1 MMRELGRGKN
11 LLSVEGDPRY
21 TVAGWSKGPLASAG
35 HLGGNADEL
44 RPRVWV
50 IGAGYRARLWAVGG
64 LSVSTSDHTTDRD
77 GQAGGG
83 MAGARRDPYSE
94 HSYGYSDGS
103 ADFRPVSEPDLDIRA
118 HFTRQDA
125 ALPLQGALAETIENV
140 IIPRLQL
147 NFGVDTV
154 SVAEAVLA
162 GRTLDRDTV
171 SGFCHLVVGADSR
184 DAFRFVE
191 ILLERG
197 VTIEAILLDLM
208 APAAR
213 VMGELWES
221 DLCSF
226 VDVTVG
232 LSRIQQITRQIRPLT
247 GGNVDVLDPKGSLL
261 LAPAPGEQHTFGLKI
276 VEEFFLRDGW
286 DVDCLLRAG
295 AGDIAAAVA
304 NKPYDIIGL
313 TLGGQRLLEP
323 LRSAIT
329 LARYHSLNR
338 SIKVIIGGVG
348 LADYPDLMTLV
359 EADACVADVNDAVMR
374 ANSWVSKPATS

>member
-1 MMRELGRGKN
+1 M
-11 LLSVEGDPRY
+11 
-21 TVAGWSKGPLASAG
+21 
-35 HLGGNADEL
+35 
-44 RPRVWV
+44 
-50 IGAGYRARLWAVGG
+50 
-64 LSVSTSDHTTDRD
+64 STSDHSTDRD

-83 MAGARRDPYSE
+83 MAGSRRDSFSE
-94 HSYGYSDGS
+94 HSYGYSDESTG
-103 ADFRPVSEPDLDIRA
+103 FLTVSDPDLDIRGHLA
-118 HFTRQDA
+118 RHNA
-125 ALPLQGALAETIENV
+125 ALPLQGLLAETVENV
-140 IIPRLQL
+140 IVPRLLL
-147 NFGVDTV
+147 NFGVDTGAV
-154 SVAEAVLA
+154 VEAISA
-162 GRTLDRDTV
+162 GKLLDRDTI
-171 SGFCHLVVGADSR
+171 SGFCRLVVGADSR

-197 VTIEAILLDLM
+197 VSVEAILLDVM

-221 DLCSF
+221 DLCNF

-232 LSRIQQITRQIRPLT
+232 LARIQQITRQIRPWNV
-247 GGNVDVLDPKGSLL
+247 GNLDISDQKGSILL
-261 LAPAPGEQHTFGLKI
+261 VPSPGEQHTFGLKI

-295 AGDIAAAVA
+295 AEEIAVA
-304 NKPYDIIGL
+304 VADKSYDIIGL

-348 LADYPDLMTLV
+348 LADYPDLKTLV
-359 EADACVADVNDAVMR
+359 AADACVADVNDAVIL

>member
-1 MMRELGRGKN
+1 
-11 LLSVEGDPRY
+11 
-21 TVAGWSKGPLASAG
+21 
-35 HLGGNADEL
+35 
-44 RPRVWV
+44 
-50 IGAGYRARLWAVGG
+50 
-64 LSVSTSDHTTDRD
+64 
-77 GQAGGG
+77 
-83 MAGARRDPYSE
+83 MAGSQRDPFSD
-94 HSYGYSDGS
+94 HSYGYSDESTGFLTVSGS
-103 ADFRPVSEPDLDIRA
+103 NLDIRG
-118 HFTRQDA
+118 HFARQDA
-125 ALPLQGALAETIENV
+125 ALPLQGLLAETIEKV
-140 IIPRLQL
+140 IVPRLLL
-147 NFGVDTV
+147 NFGVDTAAVV
-154 SVAEAVLA
+154 SAISA
-162 GRTLDRDTV
+162 GTPLDRDTI
-171 SGFCHLVVGADSR
+171 SGFCRLVVGADSR

-197 VTIEAILLDLM
+197 VSVESILLDLM

-232 LSRIQQITRQIRPLT
+232 LARIQQITRQIRPY
-247 GGNVDVLDPKGSLL
+247 GVGNLDISDQKGAILL
-261 LAPAPGEQHTFGLKI
+261 VPSPGEQHTFGLKI

-295 AGDIAAAVA
+295 AEEIAAAVA
-304 NKPYDIIGL
+304 DKPYDIIGL

-329 LARYHSLNR
+329 LSRYHSLNR

-348 LADYPDLMTLV
+348 LADYPDLKTLV
-359 EADACVADVNDAVMR
+359 EADACVADVNDAVIL